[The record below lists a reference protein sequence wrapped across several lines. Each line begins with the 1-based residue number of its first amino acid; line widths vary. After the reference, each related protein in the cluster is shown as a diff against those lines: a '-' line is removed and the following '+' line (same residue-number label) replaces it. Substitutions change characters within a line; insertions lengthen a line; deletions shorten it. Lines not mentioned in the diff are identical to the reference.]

1 MIAAAAGLLPPLA
14 GALLQEA
21 IDVAVIR
28 ERPAGAAGSSRR
40 TAGEF
45 RVRTIPAGARRIR
58 IDEMST
64 GSRTRVLIAGA
75 GIGGMETALALR
87 ALAGDR
93 VEVELLDPAVELT
106 LAAES
111 TAHPFGRRPRTV
123 PLTPLV
129 RLAEARL
136 RHERLEEVLPEEGL
150 ALTDAGAALGYD
162 RLVVAVGARAE
173 PFMDGVVTFR
183 GPSDVLAVRR
193 IVVGSCGAAPRGLQ
207 TRLAFVV
214 PPGGAWPL
222 PAYES
227 PSRPIACSGGAAS
240 VTLSSSPWS
249 PRRTRR

>member
-1 MIAAAAGLLPPLA
+1 
-14 GALLQEA
+14 
-21 IDVAVIR
+21 
-28 ERPAGAAGSSRR
+28 
-40 TAGEF
+40 
-45 RVRTIPAGARRIR
+45 
-58 IDEMST
+58 MST

-193 IVVGSCGAAPRGLQ
+193 IVVRVVRGGRPGAPDAPGLRRTPRRGLAPASL
-207 TRLAFVV
+207 RAR
-214 PPGGAWPL
+214 PPDRS
-222 PAYES
+222 PA
-227 PSRPIACSGGAAS
+227 PAARRP
-240 VTLSSSPWS
+240 
-249 PRRTRR
+249 